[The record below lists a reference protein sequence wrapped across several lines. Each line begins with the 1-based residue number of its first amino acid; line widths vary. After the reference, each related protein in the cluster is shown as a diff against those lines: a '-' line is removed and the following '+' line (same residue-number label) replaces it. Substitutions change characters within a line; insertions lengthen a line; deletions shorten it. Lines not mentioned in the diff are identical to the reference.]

1 MSAYEGAAIFWTDRV
16 IRSGFVNLYHEAP
29 RQDTFWAGRVFQT
42 REGAETGER
51 TIFEYLQQ
59 RPYARVRVIPKVRA

>member
-16 IRSGFVNLYHEAP
+16 IRPGFVNLYHEAP
-29 RQDTFWAGRVFQT
+29 RQDTFWPGLVFQT

-51 TIFEYLQQ
+51 AIFGHVQQ
-59 RPYARVRVIPKVRA
+59 RPYARVRVIPKVSA